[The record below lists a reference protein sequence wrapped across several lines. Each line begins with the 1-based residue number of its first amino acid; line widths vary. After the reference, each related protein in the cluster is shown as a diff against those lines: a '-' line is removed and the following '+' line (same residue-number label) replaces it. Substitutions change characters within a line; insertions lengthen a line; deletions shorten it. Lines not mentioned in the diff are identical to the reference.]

1 MNTKSSTMTYGERY
15 SFLVSLGEQK
25 RIIPYTVAVQQ
36 CVTSN
41 TGDWPSI
48 VRGQI
53 ADTFGIPQ
61 SCQLTILYIDKDGNE
76 VHLYVVLHSVNTH
89 LTAATCQSFIAISR
103 FCVRC
108 VTPKRCSKW
117 ASFAW

>member
-53 ADTFGIPQ
+53 ADAFGIPQ
-61 SCQLTILYIDKDGNE
+61 SCQLMIFYTDKDGNK
-76 VHLYVVLHSVNTH
+76 VALYVVLHCATTY
-89 LTAATCQSFIAISR
+89 LTAATC
-103 FCVRC
+103 
-108 VTPKRCSKW
+108 
-117 ASFAW
+117 